1 MDLDADAMISPENS
15 FALRV
20 VAAAVAAV
28 AMAVAMAVAVAVA
41 GLPALATPMTTISTQ
56 PERPLP

>member
-1 MDLDADAMISPENS
+1 
-15 FALRV
+15 
-20 VAAAVAAV
+20 
-28 AMAVAMAVAVAVA
+28 MAVAMAVAVAVA